1 MMQEFLDQF
10 SSPEWAPAALNAKV
24 ELAERL
30 RTREQLA
37 PLFHVGE
44 VAPDAPENFI
54 DEAEFERL
62 VGDFSRIRM
71 GQTDLRF
78 DTSQLGDGEAAAY
91 QQAAMSDIASILQT
105 EGGRQL
111 IRGLAYD
118 DQDQTTTLK
127 PMFRNGDPAQGR
139 DLTNAKVWAGGRSMN
154 EGEHR
159 PDGSAGAGVSA
170 EVLINPGHVM
180 GPRSVKPTDDWMPIR
195 PDVTLYHELMHA
207 WDLVHGTM
215 ALGAVDASDGM
226 HADDAGIRRHEYLA
240 AGLGKYQVNGMSEN
254 AYRAARAEIAEGG
267 VGVRPGDRRMED
279 RDTYVNHW
287 E

>member
-1 MMQEFLDQF
+1 MIQEFFDQF
-10 SSPEWAPAALNAKV
+10 SSAEWAPEALNAKV
-24 ELAERL
+24 ELAERA

-37 PLFHVGE
+37 PLFHVGD
-44 VAPDAPENFI
+44 VTPTAPENFI
-54 DEAEFERL
+54 DDAEFERL

-71 GQTDLRF
+71 GQTDLQF
-78 DTSQLGDGEAAAY
+78 DTSQLSGKEASAY
-91 QQAAMSDIASILQT
+91 QQAAMNDIASILQT
-105 EGGRQL
+105 EGGREL

-154 EGEHR
+154 EGELR
-159 PDGSAGAGVSA
+159 RDGTPGAGVSA

-180 GPRSVKPTDDWMPIR
+180 GPRSVTPTDDWMPIR

-215 ALGAVDASDGM
+215 ALGAADASDGM
-226 HADDAGIRRHEYLA
+226 HPDDAGIQRHEYVA
-240 AGLGKYQVNGMSEN
+240 AGLGKYTTNERSEN
-254 AYRAARAEIAEGG
+254 AYRAARAAIAEGG